1 VTRFVSTSGL
11 GTEERLAHELGALGA
26 RDVVVQTG
34 AVAFE
39 GDLEAGYRALLWLRS
54 ASRLLLPLG
63 EVSAG
68 DPEALYD
75 GVRALPWLDHMGT
88 GTTFA
93 VHCVAAR
100 GEGIH
105 TRYWA
110 LKTKDAIVDLFRDRT
125 GARPN
130 VDTDRPDL
138 RVHVH
143 KAGETATVSL
153 DLGGPLHMR
162 GYRPSGA
169 PAPLRETLAAALVEL
184 AGAAE
189 VADAGGPI
197 VDPLCGSGTLLVEAG
212 LLARDVAP
220 GLLRD
225 PSGPSRWRA
234 HDAPLWDRLVT
245 EARERRAAGASRP
258 LVLVGSDRSARA
270 IELARESLAR
280 AGLLGA
286 ARLERRPL
294 EAAEPPAGFEP
305 GLVLTNPPYGDRL
318 GEAAELFTLYQSLG
332 DVLRR
337 RFLGYRVGVLTTR
350 GRLGKNLGLKPDA
363 RHLVMNGPIECAFL
377 TLRIREAPVRA
388 AEGPTWRKPSAEA
401 PMFDNRLR
409 KNLRRFGRFA
419 KREGIDA
426 YRVYDADIPEYN
438 VAVDRYGDHVHVQEY
453 APPRSVD
460 PARAET
466 HLKDVLLVVPD
477 ALGVPAEN
485 VHLKVRRRQRAGGQ
499 YEAEDVPEVRLEVH
513 EDGLAFEVE
522 LSRHLDTGLFLDHR
536 LLRARAAKHAAGKAF
551 LNLFAYTCSASVHA
565 ARAGARETVSVD
577 LSSTY
582 LEWGR
587 RNFQRNGLD
596 PSRHRFE
603 REGCMAFLER
613 DARTYGVVFLNP
625 PSYSRSKATTG
636 DFDIKRDQTELL
648 EAAMAH
654 VASDGV
660 LFFSTHARGFELD
673 EGIAGRFAVEEISR
687 ATVPLDFER
696 SPHRA
701 FEIRH
706 R

>member
-1 VTRFVSTSGL
+1 VTRFVSTCGL
-11 GTEERLAHELGALGA
+11 GTEEVLVRELRALGA
-26 RDVVVQTG
+26 REAAAQTG
-34 AVAFE
+34 AVTFE
-39 GDLEAGYRALLWLRS
+39 GDLELGYRALLWLRS
-54 ASRLLLPLG
+54 ASRLLMPLG
-63 EVSAG
+63 ELAAG
-68 DPEALYD
+68 DPDALYD
-75 GVRALPWLDHMGT
+75 GVRALPWLDHMSAR
-88 GTTFA
+88 TTFA

-110 LKTKDAIVDLFRDRT
+110 LKTKDAIVDTLRERT
-125 GARPN
+125 GARPD
-130 VDTDRPDL
+130 VDTSRPDV

-143 KAGETATVSL
+143 KAGEGVTVSL

-184 AGAAE
+184 AGGAE
-189 VADAGGPI
+189 VIAAGGPV

-225 PSGPSRWRA
+225 PVGPSRWRG
-234 HDAPLWDRLVT
+234 HDGGLWDRLVR
-245 EARERRAAGASRP
+245 EARDRRAAGAKRP
-258 LVLVGSDRSARA
+258 LALVGYDRSARA
-270 IELARESLAR
+270 LELARASLTR
-280 AGLLGA
+280 AGLLDA
-286 ARLERRPL
+286 ARLERRAL
-294 EAAEPPAGFEP
+294 TEAGPVTGAPP

-318 GEAAELFTLYQSLG
+318 GEAAELFALYQSLG

-350 GRLGKNLGLKPDA
+350 GRLGKNLGLRPEA
-363 RHLVMNGPIECAFL
+363 RHPVMNGPIECALL
-377 TLRIREAPVRA
+377 TLRIREAPVG
-388 AEGPTWRKPSAEA
+388 AEGPLWRKPSAEA
-401 PMFDNRLR
+401 AMFENRLR
-409 KNLRRFGRFA
+409 KNERRLAKWA
-419 KREGIDA
+419 KREGLDA

-438 VAVDRYGDHVHVQEY
+438 VAVDRYGDRVLVQEY

-466 HLKDVLLVVPD
+466 HLKDVLLVVPE
-477 ALGVPAEN
+477 ALGVAPED
-485 VHLKVRRRQRAGGQ
+485 VHLKVRRRQRAGAQ
-499 YEAEDVPEVRLEVH
+499 YEVEDVPEARLEVH
-513 EDGLAFEVE
+513 EAGLAFEVE
-522 LSRHLDTGLFLDHR
+522 LARHLDTGLFLDHR
-536 LLRARAAKHAAGKAF
+536 ALRARAAKEAVGRRF

-587 RNFQRNGLD
+587 RNFLRNGLD

-603 REGCMAFLER
+603 REGCMAFLDGER
-613 DARTYGVVFLNP
+613 GRYDVIFLNP

-636 DFDIKRDQTELL
+636 DFDVKRDHPELVR
-648 EAAMAH
+648 AAMAH
-654 VASDGV
+654 LSADGV

-673 EGIAGRFAVEEISR
+673 APALDRFRIEEISR